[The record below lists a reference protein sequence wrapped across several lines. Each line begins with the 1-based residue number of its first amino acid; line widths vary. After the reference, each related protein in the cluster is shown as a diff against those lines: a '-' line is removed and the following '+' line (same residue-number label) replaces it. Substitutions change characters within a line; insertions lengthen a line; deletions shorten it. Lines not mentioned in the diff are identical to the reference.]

1 MLPGMSKHRRPGH
14 PVGGV
19 LTVREVAA
27 LLRISRRTAAVA
39 VLAGDLPRRRQGL
52 RLVVPTRD
60 LLASFGVPLDYTE
73 EHSDHDR

>member
-1 MLPGMSKHRRPGH
+1 MLPDMSKHGKPGH

-27 LLRISRRTAAVA
+27 LLRISRRTAAAA

-60 LLASFGVPLDYTE
+60 LLACFGIPLDHTE
-73 EHSDHDR
+73 EHDDHDR